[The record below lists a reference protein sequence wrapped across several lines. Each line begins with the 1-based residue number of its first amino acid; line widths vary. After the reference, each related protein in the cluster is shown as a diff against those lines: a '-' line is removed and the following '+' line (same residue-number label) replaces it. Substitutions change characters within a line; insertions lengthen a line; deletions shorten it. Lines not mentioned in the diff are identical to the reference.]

1 MRRVLVLL
9 SLAFATALLN
19 PVNLVAGESV
29 QRVMRIAF
37 VSQSSASAYQ
47 SYFSAFREQ
56 LKKLGY
62 VEGQNLA
69 IEARWADGHLD
80 RLPGLTAEVVE
91 HKIDVI
97 VTGATPGAVA
107 AKNATSTIPIV
118 GVAMGDPVRS
128 GLAASLAR
136 PGGNLT
142 GLSMG
147 YSEGIAGKWLELLQE
162 MVPRFSTIAVITNPA
177 NSWEQDRVKELD
189 AIAAKRHLKVKIIEL
204 RDAQVLGSALKQAR
218 RQAQAALALANAIT
232 MTHPRQI
239 TSLAAEYRIPVMY
252 TVRGFVD
259 EGGLIAYAS
268 DMKVQYRKAADYVDR
283 ILKGTNP
290 GDLPIEQPT
299 QFELVVNLK
308 TAKTLGVTIPESI
321 LLRADEVIR

>member
-1 MRRVLVLL
+1 MKRMVMLL
-9 SLAFATALLN
+9 NLALATTLLN
-19 PVNLVAGESV
+19 PVGLVADESA
-29 QRVMRIAF
+29 QRVVRIAF
-37 VSQSSASAYQ
+37 VSQSSASAYE

-62 VEGQNLA
+62 VEGQNLV

-80 RLPGLTAEVVE
+80 RLPALTAEVVE

-97 VTGATPGAVA
+97 VTGATPGAMA

-162 MVPRFSTIAVITNPA
+162 MVPRLSMVAVITNPA

-189 AIAAKRHLKVKIIEL
+189 AIAPKRRLKVKIIEV
-204 RDAQVLGSALKQAR
+204 RDAEALGGALEQAR
-218 RQAQAALALANAIT
+218 HQAQAALVFANAVT
-232 MTHPRQI
+232 MTHPRQV
-239 TSLAAEYRIPVMY
+239 TSLAAKYRIPVMY
-252 TVRGFVD
+252 TVRSFVD

-283 ILKGTNP
+283 ILKGISP
-290 GDLPIEQPT
+290 GELPIEQPT
-299 QFELVVNLK
+299 QYELVVNLRTTK
-308 TAKTLGVTIPESI
+308 ALGITIPESI